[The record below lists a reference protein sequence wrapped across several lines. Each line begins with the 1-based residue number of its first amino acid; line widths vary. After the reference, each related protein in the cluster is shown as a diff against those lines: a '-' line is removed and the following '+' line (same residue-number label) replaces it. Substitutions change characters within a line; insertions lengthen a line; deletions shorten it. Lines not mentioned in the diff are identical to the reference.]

1 MSTNF
6 CGSFHNMQKTHTR
19 AVHTNLWKKYK
30 MWLVVGSSTWNLD
43 LSANCHFKDPK
54 NHLLIKIFEYEHP
67 NFFVKGDALSLKSWE
82 CENYREIL
90 FTPLDDGDLFI
101 RCEIA
106 GHAAP
111 RCQAPAG
118 RHPGLELRRGRGS
131 QVNKQWSGQL
141 RLLRGE
147 CYLFRHVSDI
157 WRCLQWTLQYYY

>member
-19 AVHTNLWKKYK
+19 AVHTIYEKSIKCDWLLVLPPETRTVTSKILKTICWYK
-30 MWLVVGSSTWNLD
+30 D
-43 LSANCHFKDPK
+43 LSIWASQ
-54 NHLLIKIFEYEHP
+54 
-67 NFFVKGDALSLKSWE
+67 FFVKGDALSLKSWE

-90 FTPLDDGDLFI
+90 FTPLDYGDLFI

-118 RHPGLELRRGRGS
+118 RHPGLQLRRGRGS

-157 WRCLQWTLQYYY
+157 WRCLQWTLQ

>member
-1 MSTNF
+1 MVVFITCRKRILELCIRIYEKSIKCDWLLVLPPETRTVT
-6 CGSFHNMQKTHTR
+6 SKILKTIC
-19 AVHTNLWKKYK
+19 WYK
-30 MWLVVGSSTWNLD
+30 D
-43 LSANCHFKDPK
+43 LSIWASQ
-54 NHLLIKIFEYEHP
+54 
-67 NFFVKGDALSLKSWE
+67 FFVKGDALSLKSWE

-90 FTPLDDGDLFI
+90 FTPLDYGDLFI

-118 RHPGLELRRGRGS
+118 RHPGLQLRRGRGS

-147 CYLFRHVSDI
+147 CYLFRHVNYI
-157 WRCLQWTLQYYY
+157 WRCYYVHFLRVI

>member
-1 MSTNF
+1 MVVFITCRKRILELCIRIYEKSIK
-6 CGSFHNMQKTHTR
+6 CD
-19 AVHTNLWKKYK
+19 
-30 MWLVVGSSTWNLD
+30 WLLVLQPETC
-43 LSANCHFKDPK
+43 NCHFKDLK
-54 NHLLIKIFEYEHP
+54 NHLLIKIFEYEYP

-90 FTPLDDGDLFI
+90 FTPLDYGDLFI

-147 CYLFRHVSDI
+147 CYSFRHVSDI